1 MSLTA
6 KQEAFC
12 KEYLVDLNGT
22 QAAIRA
28 GYSEKTARQ
37 IADAM
42 LSKVY
47 IKARVQDLMDARSK
61 RVERTADDVLRDLQ
75 SVLTDAMQKVPDRD
89 GNIAM
94 INHSAA
100 LKALELEGKHRKMFS
115 DKVELTGADGGP
127 IQTSITVKFG

>member
-12 KEYLVDLNGT
+12 QEYLVDLNGT

-28 GYSEKTARQ
+28 GYSSKTAAEIALENLRKPQ
-37 IADAM
+37 IA
-42 LSKVY
+42 S
-47 IKARVQDLMDARSK
+47 RVQELMNARSK

-115 DKVELTGADGGP
+115 DKVELSGPDGGP
-127 IQTSITVKFG
+127 IQTAIRVVFD